1 MVFDKI
7 IDWFLKGYV
16 NAFLSPKLVNIK
28 HFKEI
33 RFECIEDCGDCCK
46 KGMVCVAEKEMQ
58 DKDLEE
64 KLKGNL
70 YVLENKYQKGANLI
84 IMREGELIKKTKY
97 GECIFLDKN
106 KCSIYSNK
114 PLVCNSYPISVDPF
128 DNEVYIDMQCKGVGK
143 GKILLEDD
151 IERMT
156 GWRKEF
162 WEMMNLSQSDKV
174 LIHKELFTMHIKK

>member
-128 DNEVYIDMQCKGVGK
+128 DNEVYIDTSKMLFVHAVC
-143 GKILLEDD
+143 
-151 IERMT
+151 
-156 GWRKEF
+156 F
-162 WEMMNLSQSDKV
+162 NSQKAKAFLGCSKNQTRSV
-174 LIHKELFTMHIKK
+174 ALAKSF